1 MKYAS
6 IIKNDFVNGEGVSVS
21 FFTQGCPH
29 RCEGCFN
36 PSTWDFNGGL
46 EATEE
51 EIITEV
57 LDAISA
63 NGIVRNL
70 SILGGEPLCKE
81 NLHFVKL
88 LINEVKK
95 IYPTRIKVYLWTGYE
110 KNKMT
115 WSQLEVIEKVD
126 VLIDGPFIL
135 AERDITLPLRGSR
148 NQNIYRR
155 IDGHLTKIENNI

>member
-6 IIKNDFVNGEGVSVS
+6 IVRNDFVNGEGVQVS

-29 RCEGCFN
+29 KCEGCFN
-36 PSTWDFNGGL
+36 PSAWDFKGGF
-46 EATEE
+46 EATEQ
-51 EIITEV
+51 EIVDTIIE
-57 LDAISA
+57 AIGA
-63 NGIVRNL
+63 NGIQRNF
-70 SILGGEPLCKE
+70 SVLGGEPLCKE
-81 NLHFVKL
+81 NCKFVKF

-95 IYPTRIKVYLWTGYE
+95 VYPSIKVFLWTGYE

-115 WSQLEVIEKVD
+115 WSQLDTIEKVD

-135 AERDITLPLRGSR
+135 SQRDITLPLRGSR